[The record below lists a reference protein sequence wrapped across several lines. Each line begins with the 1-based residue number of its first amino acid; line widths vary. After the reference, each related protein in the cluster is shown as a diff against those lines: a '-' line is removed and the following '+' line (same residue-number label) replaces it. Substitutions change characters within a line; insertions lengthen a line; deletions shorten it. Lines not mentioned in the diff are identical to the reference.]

1 MDTFF
6 KTKSKVEKPEKALFR
21 PKRALFDFLSCVHSH
36 IKPDTSKY
44 CIGDLRTFHQD
55 KTQDWSEILFR

>member
-21 PKRALFDFLSCVHSH
+21 PKRALFDFLSGVHSS
-36 IKPDTSKY
+36 IKPDTSR
-44 CIGDLRTFHQD
+44 IA
-55 KTQDWSEILFR
+55 SAI